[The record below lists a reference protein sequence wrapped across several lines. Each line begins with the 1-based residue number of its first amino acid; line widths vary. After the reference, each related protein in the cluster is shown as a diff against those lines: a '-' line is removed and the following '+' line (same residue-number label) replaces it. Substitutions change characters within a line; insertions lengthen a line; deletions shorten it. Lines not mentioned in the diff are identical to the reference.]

1 MAMTKAAG
9 KTGYSLTVELMPK
22 RRAGKNVAVLV
33 WTLVRISRAK
43 RGKRNWMTFGKA
55 KTNV

>member
-1 MAMTKAAG
+1 MTKAAG